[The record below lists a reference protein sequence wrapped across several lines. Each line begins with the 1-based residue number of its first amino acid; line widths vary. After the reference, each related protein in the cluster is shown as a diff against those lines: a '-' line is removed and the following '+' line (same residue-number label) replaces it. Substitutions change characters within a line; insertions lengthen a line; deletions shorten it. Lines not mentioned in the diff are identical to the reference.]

1 MMFPRVLSFGHASE
15 WILIILCMDYDSFWM
30 FMSFF
35 PNKSAIQYML
45 ICYGSANLK
54 KNYPSL
60 NFTANTWTNSLSKG
74 CFHIIKYQS
83 NWMMFSLLPAHIV
96 SMDHARF
103 IHFHIYN
110 HFTHFFPLII
120 MSGVLNSILCGAI
133 SWVYHVALS
142 CLSRYGTATINI
154 YRWEIS

>member
-1 MMFPRVLSFGHASE
+1 MMFPRVLSFGHDSE
-15 WILIILCMDYDSFWM
+15 WILIILCMDHDSFWM

-45 ICYGSANLK
+45 MCCGSVSLK
-54 KNYPSL
+54 INYPSL
-60 NFTANTWTNSLSKG
+60 NITANTWTSSLSKG
-74 CFHIIKYQS
+74 CSHITKYQS

-103 IHFHIYN
+103 IHFHIA
-110 HFTHFFPLII
+110 TSLDFFPLII

-142 CLSRYGTATINI
+142 CLSIYGTGTINI

>member
-1 MMFPRVLSFGHASE
+1 MFPRILSFGHDSE
-15 WILIILCMDYDSFWM
+15 WILIILCMDYDSFLM
-30 FMSFF
+30 FMSFL

-45 ICYGSANLK
+45 MCYGSVNLK
-54 KNYPSL
+54 KNYSSL
-60 NFTANTWTNSLSKG
+60 NITAITWTSSLSKG
-74 CFHIIKYQS
+74 CSHITKYQS

-103 IHFHIYN
+103 IHFRI
-110 HFTHFFPLII
+110 TTSLDFFLLII